1 MYTFFSLASS
11 VRHKENV
18 VLSLARTWRNAAARP
33 RNSEFIVSAGQ
44 KRAPAIFT
52 VGRSYG
58 IGHGGGLFGK
68 TSKFL
73 KHLVE
78 RGACRR
84 LNAKTRI
91 EIIIVFIVL
100 SPILRPKLFFTFRNS
115 FELEYNSISC
125 LRIFF
130 FFFLW
135 ILLSRFNI
143 FDRFEKTRR
152 YSLLTIYTMH
162 VQITLTIKCPV
173 FGKFDIENIIVQ
185 KKKKYY
191 NTVFIWNIFRYRY
204 FFDEHVQ
211 FLRTSIDTCVGN
223 QIEYNFYFL

>member
-1 MYTFFSLASS
+1 MYTFFLLANS

-18 VLSLARTWRNAAARP
+18 VLSLARTWRNVAARP

-100 SPILRPKLFFTFRNS
+100 SPILRPKLFLTFVTCSN
-115 FELEYNSISC
+115 YNITVTLSRVWEFF
-125 LRIFF
+125 LFF
-130 FFFLW
+130 FFFW
-135 ILLSRFNI
+135 ILLSKFNI

-152 YSLLTIYTMH
+152 YSLPLF
-162 VQITLTIKCPV
+162 TLCTFK
-173 FGKFDIENIIVQ
+173 
-185 KKKKYY
+185 
-191 NTVFIWNIFRYRY
+191 
-204 FFDEHVQ
+204 
-211 FLRTSIDTCVGN
+211 
-223 QIEYNFYFL
+223 

>member
-1 MYTFFSLASS
+1 MKHLQKAAACNVYFFFLANSM
-11 VRHKENV
+11 RHKENV

-100 SPILRPKLFFTFRNS
+100 SPILRPKLFFYICNL
-115 FELEYNSISC
+115 FELEYNRNSISC
-125 LRIFF
+125 LRIL
-130 FFFLW
+130 FLW
-135 ILLSRFNI
+135 ILLFRFNI
-143 FDRFEKTRR
+143 FNRFEKTRR
-152 YSLLTIYTMH
+152 YSLPLF
-162 VQITLTIKCPV
+162 TLCTFK
-173 FGKFDIENIIVQ
+173 
-185 KKKKYY
+185 
-191 NTVFIWNIFRYRY
+191 
-204 FFDEHVQ
+204 
-211 FLRTSIDTCVGN
+211 
-223 QIEYNFYFL
+223 

>member
-1 MYTFFSLASS
+1 MENVRVWRNMSWNIYRRQQRAMYTFFSLASS

-130 FFFLW
+130 FFFYEFFFLD
-135 ILLSRFNI
+135 SI
-143 FDRFEKTRR
+143 F
-152 YSLLTIYTMH
+152 
-162 VQITLTIKCPV
+162 
-173 FGKFDIENIIVQ
+173 
-185 KKKKYY
+185 
-191 NTVFIWNIFRYRY
+191 
-204 FFDEHVQ
+204 
-211 FLRTSIDTCVGN
+211 SIDSKKLAVIPFPLFTLCT
-223 QIEYNFYFL
+223 FK